1 MYNEKFLSIHILKNE
16 GEPDFIKEAKKA
28 AKQRTRRINKKW
40 DEELQGVQEW
50 SEKLKK
56 VAMQGALEVISSHRQ
71 AELDSCDLLVE
82 GSMYLSYYPS
92 SARITDSE
100 KKGKRYSEKYPG
112 PVIICGRF
120 EEMFLLE
127 LFEEGKLLSKVL
139 LIDGEIAETISPDLL
154 LDEVRA
160 EDLLDEQV
168 EEDEESYWEKEDF
181 AKMDIFL
188 QETYH
193 FYADVSENRELKHLP
208 LLEEMDGLKIYDGT
222 DI

>member
-1 MYNEKFLSIHILKNE
+1 
-16 GEPDFIKEAKKA
+16 
-28 AKQRTRRINKKW
+28 
-40 DEELQGVQEW
+40 
-50 SEKLKK
+50 
-56 VAMQGALEVISSHRQ
+56 
-71 AELDSCDLLVE
+71 
-82 GSMYLSYYPS
+82 
-92 SARITDSE
+92 
-100 KKGKRYSEKYPG
+100 
-112 PVIICGRF
+112 
-120 EEMFLLE
+120 MFLLE